1 MSVIPP
7 RELSTDALFGVI
19 EEFINREGT
28 DYGEFELSLNQK
40 VQRLLDQIQRG
51 KAYVVFDPDLESTS
65 ILSRQQVLEAG
76 VDLELINFQGDAI
89 NG

>member
-1 MSVIPP
+1 MIVIPH